1 MLIVD
6 IVLVVVILSFAGR
19 GWKDGAV
26 ESLGGLIGTVIAFL
40 ASRFFS
46 NYFGLPF
53 GLLFPGREG
62 IGRLIAFIIIFV
74 LIYRLVGWLFTLAAK
89 LLKVVTSLPVVSLLD
104 SIIGAACGLLSG
116 IVLVGS
122 TVYLVMSFRLDPTV
136 MDWLSRSTV
145 AGWSR
150 LAFENVLRFLL

>member
-6 IVLVVVILSFAGR
+6 IILVVVILSFAAR

-40 ASRFFS
+40 GARYVS

-62 IGRLIAFIIIFV
+62 IGRLIAFILIFV

-89 LLKVVTSLPVVSLLD
+89 LLKVVTSLPVVSLVD
-104 SIIGAACGLLSG
+104 GIIGAACGFLSG
-116 IVLVGS
+116 VVLVGS
-122 TVYLVMSFRLDPTV
+122 SVYLVMSFRLDPTL

-150 LAFENVLRFLL
+150 LTFENVLRFLL